1 MRHARDTTKTVGSFL
16 WKYKFHIAGLVVVAL
31 WCYPYFQFRETI
43 EWGDFSFF
51 AQAYEAM
58 RISILDY
65 GQFPWWNP
73 WISGGVPLYA
83 NPQIGVFSI
92 QALLVLIF
100 GSVIG
105 LKLAV
110 AFYTFAG
117 VASMYLLLRKYFKID
132 SGVSILISLIW
143 VMSSFFV
150 AHLPSHFTFV
160 WYMLIPLY
168 VYLALTLKD
177 WRGGLLLGVAMAI
190 MALSAVHNPF
200 FHIGLVVGLI
210 LLVRFIRSSKKKA
223 MLLGFAA
230 TAGAFLVLAGHRV
243 YFTVQNALAFPREL
257 EDPAGGFKIL
267 AGGLITPYSVMDRVK
282 EFIHYPLGSVYTPF
296 GFGEV
301 TSTIG
306 LAATFAA
313 FLGIIYIVYTLTKY
327 EKMRQKLTHLKRFWP
342 IATIIIALGIL
353 AFIIGLGDFSPWSPY
368 ALLKSL
374 PVIGGLRVSSRWFI
388 WVSLCLLLL
397 VAVVYQRSRSK
408 SFFRTAVIIL
418 LIIGTVELFSLNF
431 GYQNRVTR
439 QKVTKPD
446 DLTLS
451 LPFAQTSKFG
461 AAKELPDGT
470 KLPFKGKGLYYR
482 EYEATLFNLGVIQ
495 ANDALITN
503 LSPEDTPLCG
513 WEKGCGFILS
523 NNAELTSWSPN
534 KIVLKR
540 TNSGTIKLNM
550 NDSNYLIINGERQQ
564 APIADPHNTLAL
576 EHPDE
581 TIVIIAQPAIRP

>member
-1 MRHARDTTKTVGSFL
+1 MKSTKDIAQLVWAFL
-16 WKYKFHIAGLVVVAL
+16 CKQKFHIAGLAVLAL

-73 WISGGVPLYA
+73 WMSGGVPLYA

-92 QALLVLIF
+92 QTPFVLIF

-117 VASMYLLLRKYFKID
+117 YASMYLLLRKYFKVD
-132 SGVSILISLIW
+132 AGVSILVGLIW

-177 WRGGLLLGVAMAI
+177 WRGGLLLGVAMAV

-210 LLVRFIRSSKKKA
+210 LLVRFIRTDKKKA

-230 TAGAFLVLAGHRV
+230 TAGAFLILAGHRV
-243 YFTVQNALAFPREL
+243 FFAVQNALAFPREL

-267 AGGLITPYSVMDRVK
+267 IGGLFTPYSAIERLH
-282 EFIHYPLGSVYTPF
+282 EFIHYPLGSIYTPF

-301 TSTIG
+301 TSSIG
-306 LAATFAA
+306 LAATFTAA
-313 FLGIIYIVYTLTKY
+313 LAGIYIIYTLTKY
-327 EKMRQKLTHLKRFWP
+327 VKVREKLLHLKRFWP
-342 IATIIIALGIL
+342 IAIVIFALGL
-353 AFIIGLGDFSPWSPY
+353 FTFLLGLGDFHPLSPY

-374 PVIGGLRVSSRWFI
+374 PVIGGLRVSTRWFI
-388 WVSLCLLLL
+388 WVSLCLLLFI
-397 VAVVYQRSRSK
+397 AVVYQKSRRK
-408 SFFRTAVIIL
+408 DFFRTAVITL
-418 LIIGTVELFSLNF
+418 LIIGVIELLALNI
-431 GYQNRVTR
+431 GYQNVVTR

-446 DLTLS
+446 APTSS
-451 LPFAQTSKFG
+451 LVFVQTEMFG
-461 AAKELPDGT
+461 ATRELPDGGT
-470 KLPFKGKGLYYR
+470 LPFKGKGLHYR
-482 EYEATLFNLGVIQ
+482 EYEATIHNLGVITS
-495 ANDALITN
+495 NDALITE
-503 LSPEDTPLCG
+503 LPLEETPLCG
-513 WEKGCGFILS
+513 WEDGCGFIRS
-523 NNAELTSWSPN
+523 KNAEVAYWSPN
-534 KIVLKR
+534 KIILRR
-540 TNSGTIKLNM
+540 TGDGAIQLNM
-550 NDSNYLIINGERQQ
+550 NNSNYFSINGERQQ
-564 APIADPHNTLAL
+564 VSIAEPHEKFLISDPS
-576 EHPDE
+576 E
-581 TIVIIAQPAIRP
+581 TITIIAHPTIR

>member
-1 MRHARDTTKTVGSFL
+1 MQHAQSTAKTVWSFL
-16 WKYKFHIAGLVVVAL
+16 WKQKLHIAGLVILAL

-51 AQAYEAM
+51 AQAHEAM
-58 RISILDY
+58 RLSVIDY

-117 VASMYLLLRKYFKID
+117 YASMYLLLRKYFKVD
-132 SGVSILISLIW
+132 AGVSILIGLIW

-177 WRGGLLLGVAMAI
+177 WRGGLLLGIAMAI

-210 LLVRFIRSSKKKA
+210 LLVRFLRSSKKRA

-230 TAGAFLVLAGHRV
+230 TAGAFLIIAGHRV
-243 YFTVQNALAFPREL
+243 FFTVQNALAFPREL
-257 EDPAGGFKIL
+257 EDPAGGLKIL

-282 EFIHYPLGSVYTPF
+282 EFIHYPVGSMYTPF

-306 LAATFAA
+306 LAATFTA
-313 FLGIIYIVYTLTKY
+313 FLGIIYIIYTLTKH
-327 EKMRQKLTHLKRFWP
+327 EKIREKLAYLKRFWP
-342 IATIIIALGIL
+342 AATIVIAVGIL
-353 AFIIGLGDFSPWSPY
+353 AFLIGLGDFHPWSPY
-368 ALLKSL
+368 AILKSL
-374 PVIGGLRVSSRWFI
+374 PVIGGLRVSTRWFI
-388 WVSLCLLLL
+388 WVSFCLLLL
-397 VAVVYQRSRSK
+397 IAVVYQKSQRK
-408 SFFRTAVIIL
+408 SFFRTAAVVF
-418 LIIGTVELFSLNF
+418 LIIGVMELFFLNV
-431 GYQNRVTR
+431 GYQNRITSQEVI
-439 QKVTKPD
+439 KPNVS
-446 DLTLS
+446 TTS
-451 LPFAQTSKFG
+451 LPFTQTSKFG
-461 AAKELPDGT
+461 AIEELPDGT
-470 KLPFKGKGLYYR
+470 KLPFEGKGLYYR

-503 LSPEDTPLCG
+503 LPLKDTPLCG
-513 WEKGCGFILS
+513 WEKGCGFVLS
-523 NNAELTSWSPN
+523 DNAEIVQWSPN
-534 KIVLKR
+534 EIVLKR
-540 TNSGTIKLNM
+540 TDEGPIKLNM
-550 NDSNYLIINGERQQ
+550 NNSNYFSINGERQQ
-564 APIADPHNTLAL
+564 VSIAEPHEKFLINDPS
-576 EHPDE
+576 E
-581 TIVIIAQPAIRP
+581 TITIIAHPALR